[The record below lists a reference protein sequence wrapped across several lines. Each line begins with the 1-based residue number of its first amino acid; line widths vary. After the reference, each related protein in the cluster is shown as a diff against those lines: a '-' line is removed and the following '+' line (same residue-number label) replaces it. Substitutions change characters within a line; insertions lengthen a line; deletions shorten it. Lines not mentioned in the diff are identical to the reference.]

1 MGISETVVYVVV
13 AACTLCCLVG
23 CVVVLKSVKSGKELG
38 KDLIGAMSIS
48 KPMAGADTGPFKNL
62 RGVADGITDHIKF
75 NANEIPGKLIQESSA
90 LLNFK

>member
-48 KPMAGADTGPFKNL
+48 KPMAGAD
-62 RGVADGITDHIKF
+62 IKF
-75 NANEIPGKLIQESSA
+75 NANEIPAKLIQESSA